1 MPSCCCTEIGLM
13 SAPGLPGDRALCFG
27 SLFTPLPPN
36 PDISLAPTFFIL
48 SLLFSFFFVK
58 SHVNK
63 LWQLLREALAVHTI
77 CKLNVTRL
85 YFTVSLVL
93 FACSG
98 LLMSSGDS
106 WWMEHSGATMC
117 LPKVI
122 QSHCDYNNP
131 EIIAVWCNAAFSPP
145 FLSSLCF
152 TIQKLLHK
160 FTTED
165 V

>member
-13 SAPGLPGDRALCFG
+13 SAPGLPGDRALYFG
-27 SLFTPLPPN
+27 SLFTP
-36 PDISLAPTFFIL
+36 PTSKPWHFSCSHFFYPLIIIL
-48 SLLFSFFFVK
+48 FFFVK

-63 LWQLLREALAVHTI
+63 LWQLLREALAVHTKG
-77 CKLNVTRL
+77 KLNVTRQ
-85 YFTVSLVL
+85 YFTVTLVL

-131 EIIAVWCNAAFSPP
+131 EIIAVWRNAAFSPP
-145 FLSSLCF
+145 FLSSLRF